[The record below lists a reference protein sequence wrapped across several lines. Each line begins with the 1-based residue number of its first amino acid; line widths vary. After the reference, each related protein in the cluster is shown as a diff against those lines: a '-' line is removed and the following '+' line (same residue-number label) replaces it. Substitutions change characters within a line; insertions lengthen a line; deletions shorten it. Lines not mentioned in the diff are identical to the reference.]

1 MKIEYKSA
9 VVRDI
14 AQKKE
19 YIETILKN
27 KKAAQK
33 LAASILRAV
42 SLLASNPR
50 MGAPLQGKYDV
61 ETDLRFLIV
70 ARQLVFYRIVNDE
83 LISVVRVLDGRQDY
97 MALLFGNMA
106 VEKGG
111 PF

>member
-50 MGAPLQGKYDV
+50 MGAPLQG
-61 ETDLRFLIV
+61 
-70 ARQLVFYRIVNDE
+70 
-83 LISVVRVLDGRQDY
+83 
-97 MALLFGNMA
+97 NMTWKPTFA
-106 VEKGG
+106 SSLSPDSLCSIES
-111 PF
+111 